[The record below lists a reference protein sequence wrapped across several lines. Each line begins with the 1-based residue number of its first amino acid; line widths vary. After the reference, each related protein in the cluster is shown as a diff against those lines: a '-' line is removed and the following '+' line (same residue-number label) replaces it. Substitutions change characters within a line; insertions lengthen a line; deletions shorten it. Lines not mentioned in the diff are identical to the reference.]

1 MSQAAGRNVV
11 LIFEKINKKYSYD
24 GLPTTIEAHV
34 TTHTRMEGIY
44 DPTAGTLS
52 AYYSDE
58 MFQHDI
64 TLIEAGDVG
73 GVYDVCDTRVKSYQG
88 TASMEAL
95 AGSDDD
101 TFMFENVASEQDMAC
116 ACGIVLVE
124 GAPSAIVTEQDTSAI
139 VTEPDTS
146 DFEDDIVSSDG
157 TEQGTFSD
165 SEVINA
171 SEEDPWQ
178 CILAYTPPSQVV
190 QDAVAPPVLNRRGMP
205 MRRAAMRVESRVA
218 GIIQWENA
226 TDSSSL
232 VREVAQQIDVDFV
245 NERTCKRM
253 RVTQQESDSED
264 SDGCDDS
271 CDGGSEA
278 DPDEPDIDF
287 KHVEV
292 DNDDENCSS
301 STECT
306 SSDEGG
312 SGDDDEAF

>member
-1 MSQAAGRNVV
+1 
-11 LIFEKINKKYSYD
+11 
-24 GLPTTIEAHV
+24 
-34 TTHTRMEGIY
+34 
-44 DPTAGTLS
+44 
-52 AYYSDE
+52 
-58 MFQHDI
+58 
-64 TLIEAGDVG
+64 
-73 GVYDVCDTRVKSYQG
+73 
-88 TASMEAL
+88 
-95 AGSDDD
+95 
-101 TFMFENVASEQDMAC
+101 
-116 ACGIVLVE
+116 
-124 GAPSAIVTEQDTSAI
+124 VTEQDTSAI